1 MGEFQPN
8 PNVAARI
15 FYARQK
21 NASAQLEDNLI
32 GSNLIQS
39 RNFNFQ
45 QPSID
50 GKRNGIPHG
59 QAVDYFVQQNL
70 QSKPYVRGM
79 HPYTSNMM
87 VDIAPSVYNTNPL
100 AGTGRYE
107 HNSRPVPTPRPWCN

>member
-21 NASAQLEDNLI
+21 NNTPQLNDNLI
-32 GSNLIQS
+32 GSNLMQARS
-39 RNFNFQ
+39 FNFQ
-45 QPSID
+45 QPTID

-59 QAVDYFVQQNL
+59 QAIDYFVL
-70 QSKPYVRGM
+70 QRLQENPYIRGM

-87 VDIAPSVYNTNPL
+87 VDIAPSV
-100 AGTGRYE
+100 
-107 HNSRPVPTPRPWCN
+107 